1 MSVTKRYVPARER
14 YSYVFEGR
22 SGELDHALVGRD
34 LLRRVTG
41 AAIWHINADEA
52 RILDYNTEFNPPG
65 LYRPD
70 AFRSSDHD
78 PVLVGL
84 RLR

>member
-1 MSVTKRYVPARER
+1 LRACSR
-14 YSYVFEGR
+14 
-22 SGELDHALVGRD
+22 ELDHALVGRT

-41 AAIWHINADEA
+41 AAIRHVNADEA
-52 RILDYNTEFNPPG
+52 RILDDNTEFNPPE

-70 AFRSSDHD
+70 AYRSSGHD

-84 RLR
+84 LLR